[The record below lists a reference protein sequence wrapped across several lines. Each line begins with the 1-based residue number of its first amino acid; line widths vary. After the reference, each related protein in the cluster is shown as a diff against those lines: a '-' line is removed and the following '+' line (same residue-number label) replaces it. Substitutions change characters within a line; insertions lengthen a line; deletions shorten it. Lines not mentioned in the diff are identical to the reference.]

1 MNYLFQIY
9 LLNLKNNKITRNYIP
24 IDSGTIIL
32 TPKETNKTHTIA
44 IPFALGVL
52 IISAA
57 ALLAVISHEKNNFYQ
72 TQVELAQSSIQDIQY
87 NLNQFVKNRQNIVQS
102 FINHDPQFLLS
113 LAQNPT
119 DAKQLQI
126 FKTKLKNRFGN
137 GYAFSIADSD
147 GHPIIESV
155 KPSPGKRCK
164 YDLKNYAQSSQNH
177 GNTIIVHCN
186 KPGTYHIDIM
196 AKISNN
202 KLSPILFVSFKI
214 EPIVRLLK
222 NSQAPGQKLF
232 LVYKDHPEK
241 IEISDSGIEPTY
253 LLEKTLSKEVLKS
266 TLYQQEIA
274 NTSWLSL
281 AIPEKDLFS
290 DFNKQLIKRALT
302 LYFLLC
308 IIIGFFVWRLL
319 KEEKVRKIAE
329 DNLNLS
335 YKLLTAEVKYQTQ
348 ELTNSKKYLEKLFM
362 SAPYGIIV
370 TNKEGIISSVNKQA
384 ETIFSY
390 EPDELLN
397 QSIDILSPQ
406 HHRDSH
412 GHHINSFINSQ
423 QSKKTSVN
431 RELIGLKKNN
441 QQFPVT
447 IALSVLEYEKETK
460 IIISINDITELVSIQ
475 NQLMEEHESAVV
487 TLASIGDG
495 VITTDV
501 DGRIKSI
508 NPTAER
514 LTGWSS
520 DDAIN
525 KPITTVYNNINET
538 TREAI
543 DNPIN
548 RSTKSKQELKS
559 NSNVLIHKK
568 GFDTPI
574 EDSVS
579 AIHNKD
585 GTFIGVVLV
594 FHDVT
599 QSRQYA
605 HEIEFQASHDELTGL
620 FNRRKFDTHLSK
632 LILESQK
639 SNTEYALLY
648 MDLDRFKSVNDTAG
662 HAAGDELLKQLTRTI
677 SKDLRQRDLFAR
689 LGGDEFGILLDHCS
703 LENSYIIAEKILK
716 SVNELNFHWKDKVFN
731 VGISIGINA
740 FKNTEDSADK
750 VLSEADAADKVLSEA
765 DAACYTAKEGGRNR
779 IQIYDEQAAKKLN
792 ESHIINLLTAAFEN
806 NQMVLYQQKILSA
819 NAQHKQA
826 HYEILIRMLDN
837 DKIIPPSMFLPA
849 AEQCGLAINLDRWV
863 IRSVFEWLSN
873 HKNDLASLPVMSI
886 NLSGQSVTDELF
898 RVFIQEQFSIFDIE
912 PSNICFEITETAAM
926 HNLDMAKEFI
936 HDLKALGCQFSLD
949 DFGSGHASY
958 SQLKHL
964 TVDYLKIDGSLV
976 KDILD
981 DAIDFSIVKSINDV
995 GHILNMKT
1003 IAEFVENQGIADKL
1017 SNIKVDYLQGY
1028 GIAKPAPLDEL
1039 LEKDS

>member
-1 MNYLFQIY
+1 M
-9 LLNLKNNKITRNYIP
+9 
-24 IDSGTIIL
+24 
-32 TPKETNKTHTIA
+32 TPKETNKIHTIA
-44 IPFALGVL
+44 IPFALSVL

-57 ALLAVISHEKNNFYQ
+57 ALFAVISHEKNNFYQ
-72 TQVELAQSSIQDIQY
+72 TQVELARSSIQGIQY
-87 NLNQFVKNRQNIVQS
+87 NLNQFVENRQNIVQS

-119 DAKQLQI
+119 DTKQLQI
-126 FKTKLKNRFGN
+126 FKAKLKNRFRN

-164 YDLKNYAQSSQNH
+164 DDLKNYAQSSQNH
-177 GNTIIVHCN
+177 VNTIIVHGN

-274 NTSWLSL
+274 NTGWLSL

-348 ELTNSKKYLEKLFM
+348 ELTDSKKYLEKLFM

-406 HHRDSH
+406 HHQDSH

-423 QSKKTSVN
+423 KSKKISVN
-431 RELIGLKKNN
+431 KELIGLKKNK

-460 IIISINDITELVSIQ
+460 IIVSINDITELVSIQ
-475 NQLMEEHESAVV
+475 NQLMEEHERAVV

-501 DGRIKSI
+501 DGKIKSI

-514 LTGWSS
+514 LTGWNS

-632 LILESQK
+632 LILESRK

-662 HAAGDELLKQLTRTI
+662 HAAGDELLKQLTRAI

-689 LGGDEFGILLDHCS
+689 LGGDEFGIILDHCS

-716 SVNELNFHWKDKVFN
+716 SVNEFNFHWKDEVFN

-740 FKNTEDSADK
+740 FKNTEDS
-750 VLSEADAADKVLSEA
+750 ADKVLSEA

-806 NQMVLYQQKILSA
+806 NQMRLYQQKILSA
-819 NAQHKQA
+819 NAQHKQD

-837 DKIIPPSMFLPA
+837 DKIIPPGMFLPS

-863 IRSVFEWLSN
+863 IHSVFEWLSN

-886 NLSGQSVTDELF
+886 NLSGQSVTDKLF

-926 HNLDMAKEFI
+926 HNLDIAKEFI

-964 TVDYLKIDGSLV
+964 SVDYLKIDGSLV

-1039 LEKDS
+1039 LEKNS